1 MADETKET
9 NEPMIWQSQQEVDET
24 NDAMADKPL
33 IQRGQQVDEAV
44 VVDNANG
51 TAKADDVTD
60 TADELD

>member
-1 MADETKET
+1 
-9 NEPMIWQSQQEVDET
+9 MIWQGQQEVDKA

-51 TAKADDVTD
+51 TAKADDMTD
-60 TADELD
+60 TAYELN